1 MLNRTLFHDLLLG
14 LGLLSAFVALPAA
27 AAGTVEVTW
36 VQPDRYIDTGRK
48 LWEREDALKSLGE
61 HFRKLGRQLPDGQT
75 LKIEVLD
82 VDLAGDLEPGTGRD
96 LRVLRGGADGPR
108 ITLRYTLQ
116 QGGQTLKAGEE
127 QLTYPNYYQ
136 GTLRANVQSDSDLAY
151 EKQMIARWFGTTFGA
166 R

>member
-1 MLNRTLFHDLLLG
+1 MSSRTRFHGSLLALG
-14 LGLLSAFVALPAA
+14 LSAVLVTPPAA

-36 VQPDRYIDTGRK
+36 VQPERYIDTGRK
-48 LWEREDALKSLGE
+48 LWEREDALKSLGA
-61 HFRKLGRQLPDGQT
+61 HFKKLGPQLPDGQT

-82 VDLAGDLEPGTGRD
+82 VDLAGDLEPGAGRD

-116 QGGQTLKAGEE
+116 QGEQTLKAGEE

-151 EKQMIARWFGTTFGA
+151 EKHMIVQWFAATFGT

>member
-1 MLNRTLFHDLLLG
+1 MLNRTLFQHSLLG
-14 LGLLSAFVALPAA
+14 LGLLCAFVALPAT

-36 VQPDRYIDTGRK
+36 VQPERYIDTGRK
-48 LWEREDALKSLGE
+48 PWEREDALKSLGE
-61 HFRKLGRQLPDGQT
+61 HFKKLGRQLPDGQT

-116 QGGQTLKAGEE
+116 QGGQTVKAGEE
-127 QLTYPNYYQ
+127 QLTDANYFQ
-136 GTLRANVQSDSDLAY
+136 GTLRAKVQSDGDLAY
-151 EKQMIARWFGTTFGA
+151 EKHMIAQWFGATFGA